1 MPSAP
6 SRQVYAC
13 LTDSPV
19 ARELA
24 QRAARTIALQG
35 ELAQLSPVP
44 GLTVLGLDADGVLR
58 VATPSAAAAAK
69 LRQFEPRLVAGL
81 VARGWAVTRL
91 RARTQPVGDLPP
103 VPMAPPRGPIPPSAL
118 AGLAELAGQTPEGPL
133 KTALTALLRRAR

>member
-1 MPSAP
+1 M
-6 SRQVYAC
+6 
-13 LTDSPV
+13 

-35 ELAQLSPVP
+35 ELARLSPVP
-44 GLTVLGLDADGVLR
+44 GLTVLGLDGDGVLR

-81 VARGWAVTRL
+81 AARGWAVTRL

-103 VPMAPPRGPIPPSAL
+103 VPSAPPRGPIPPASL
-118 AGLAELAGQTPEGPL
+118 AGLAELAGQAPEGPL
-133 KTALTALLRRAR
+133 KAALAALLRHAR

>member
-1 MPSAP
+1 MPSSP

-35 ELAQLSPVP
+35 DLARLSPIP
-44 GLTVLGLDADGVLR
+44 GLTVLGLDGDGVLR

-81 VARGWAVTRL
+81 AARGWAVTRL

-103 VPMAPPRGPIPPSAL
+103 VPMASPRGPIPPAAL
-118 AGLAELAGQTPEGPL
+118 SSLAELAGQTPEGPL
-133 KTALTALLRRAR
+133 KAALAALLRHAR